1 VIRCVNNIPDLT
13 WSVRARREIS
23 EWEFSDYYLEDEELF
38 DIERFLLDHNAHEL
52 KAELETSY
60 GQPLNRNFWTTSL
73 SYQRLKRAREEVKA
87 LDAEQERKR
96 HEFARAVE
104 EDKKARQQLIKDI
117 RTSQRRAQLKLIHG
131 GKNSSR

>member
-1 VIRCVNNIPDLT
+1 MSTQTPIDIEKLLERL
-13 WSVRARREIS
+13 SREIS

-60 GQPLNRNFWTTSL
+60 GQPLNRNFWSASL

-87 LDAEQERKR
+87 LDAEQDRKR
-96 HEFARAVE
+96 QEFARAVE
-104 EDKKARQQLIKDI
+104 ENKEARQQLLKDI
-117 RTSQRRAQLKLIHG
+117 KASQRRARLTVIPG
-131 GKNSSR
+131 RKNE

>member
-1 VIRCVNNIPDLT
+1 MSIQTPIELEKLLEKL
-13 WSVRARREIS
+13 SREIS

-60 GQPLNRNFWTTSL
+60 GQPLNRNFWSASL

-87 LDAEQERKR
+87 LDAEQDRKR
-96 HEFARAVE
+96 QEFARAVE
-104 EDKKARQQLIKDI
+104 ENKEARQQLLKDI
-117 RTSQRRAQLKLIHG
+117 KASPRRARLTVIPG
-131 GKNSSR
+131 RKNE